1 MLPYGRRPLPA
12 SLREAFLLFFF
23 LSLLPQHGGL
33 EVNLSSFRTFSPP
46 EGGLTHLVVHNK
58 TGEVYVGAVNWIYKL
73 SSNLTKLR
81 NHVTGLWWIMRN
93 VTHHLVFSL
102 ALTSYHRLAMSTS
115 CCFWIQD
122 RTGSLRVEAPHRVY
136 ANSSDWMTS
145 SNLVSRITARS
156 TTFQVCPRRAL
167 CQEWLLVEPKVK
179 TVANCL

>member
-1 MLPYGRRPLPA
+1 MGGGPFPPLFARHSSSFSSSRYSLNMGDSRLTSLPSEHLAHQREGLRIWLSITKQVKSTSVLSIGSTSSPATWPSSETMLP
-12 SLREAFLLFFF
+12 
-23 LSLLPQHGGL
+23 
-33 EVNLSSFRTFSPP
+33 V
-46 EGGLTHLVVHNK
+46 
-58 TGEVYVGAVNWIYKL
+58 
-73 SSNLTKLR
+73 
-81 NHVTGLWWIMRN
+81 LWWIMRN